1 MTSNLLNVEN
11 VWLFVLGVVI
21 FVVGLAISIA
31 LHEIGHL
38 VPAKLFGVR
47 VRQYMIGFGPTI
59 FSRTKGE
66 TEYGV
71 KAIPLGGYI
80 SMAGMFPPGKT
91 PEASN
96 SKARIFM
103 GKLVQDAREASD
115 ESMVGTPAGRAFY
128 NLPVYKR
135 VIIMLGGPFMNL
147 VIAFVLFSVLL
158 MGFGQVQSTN
168 TVASVSE
175 CVLAATST
183 QTACASGDPVSP
195 GAAAGVLPGDTLI
208 SFNGQSLTDWNAT
221 TAIIRES
228 AGISLAVVVL
238 RNDVQVPLTITPVA
252 TERLEYTAEGVP
264 VMGADGKQAVSTVG
278 FVGIGPQAGFVP
290 QPITAV
296 LPAMGANISGVVNVI
311 ANLPD
316 RLGGVANAAFGS
328 GERDLN
334 GPISVVGVGRV
345 AGEIASTDLMPVQSK
360 VASLISVLASL
371 NIALF
376 VFNLIP
382 LLPLD
387 GGHIAGA
394 MWESIRR
401 GWAKLR
407 KKVDPGPFDT
417 AKLMP
422 LTFVVF
428 VLIMGMSALLIYAD
442 VVKPVNFLG

>member
-1 MTSNLLNVEN
+1 MEN

-21 FVVGLAISIA
+21 FVVGLALSIA

-47 VRQYMIGFGPTI
+47 VRQYMIGFGPTL

-80 SMAGMFPPGKT
+80 SMSGMFPPGKT
-91 PEASN
+91 PAVSN
-96 SKARIFM
+96 SKTRRFM

-115 ESMVGTPAGRAFY
+115 ESMTNTPANRAFF

-135 VIIMLGGPFMNL
+135 IIIMLGGPFMNL

-168 TVASVSE
+168 NVASVSQ

-183 QTACASGDPVSP
+183 QTACAAGDPVSP
-195 GAAAGVLPGDTLI
+195 GAAAGILPGDTLV
-208 SFNGQSLTDWNAT
+208 SFDGQPLTDWNAT

-228 AGISLAVVVL
+228 AGRALSVVVI
-238 RNDVQVPLTITPVA
+238 RDGAQVPLTITPVA

-278 FVGIGPQAGFVP
+278 FVGISPQAGFVP
-290 QPITAV
+290 QPVTAV
-296 LPAMGANISGVVNVI
+296 IPAMGANIAGVVNVI
-311 ANLPD
+311 ANLPE

-328 GERDLN
+328 GQRDVN

-394 MWESIRR
+394 IWESLRR

-422 LTFVVF
+422 VTFVVF
-428 VLIMGMSALLIYAD
+428 ILLMGMSALLIYAD

>member
-1 MTSNLLNVEN
+1 MASNLLNVEN

-21 FVVGLAISIA
+21 FVVGLALSIA

-47 VRQYMIGFGPTI
+47 VRQYMIGFGPTL

-80 SMAGMFPPGKT
+80 SMSGMFPPGKT
-91 PEASN
+91 PAAST
-96 SKARIFM
+96 SKTRRFM

-115 ESMVGTPAGRAFY
+115 ESMVNTSANRAFY

-135 VIIMLGGPFMNL
+135 IIIMLGGPFMNL

-168 TVASVSE
+168 SVASVSQ

-183 QTACASGDPVSP
+183 QTACAAGDPVSP

-208 SFNGQSLTDWNAT
+208 SFDGQPLSDWNAT

-228 AGISLAVVVL
+228 AGKALSVVVL
-238 RNDVQVPLTITPVA
+238 RDGAQIPLTITPVA

-264 VMGADGKQAVSTVG
+264 IMDADGKQAVSTVG
-278 FVGIGPQAGFVP
+278 FVGISPQAGFVP
-290 QPITAV
+290 QPVTAV
-296 LPAMGANISGVVNVI
+296 VPAMGANIAGVVNVI

-316 RLGGVANAAFGS
+316 RLGGVANAAFGT
-328 GERDLN
+328 GQRDVN

-394 MWESIRR
+394 IWESLRR

-422 LTFVVF
+422 VTFVVF
-428 VLIMGMSALLIYAD
+428 ILLMGMSALLMYAD

>member
-1 MTSNLLNVEN
+1 
-11 VWLFVLGVVI
+11 
-21 FVVGLAISIA
+21 
-31 LHEIGHL
+31 
-38 VPAKLFGVR
+38 
-47 VRQYMIGFGPTI
+47 MIGFGPTL

-91 PEASN
+91 PAASN
-96 SKARIFM
+96 SKTRRFM

-115 ESMVGTPAGRAFY
+115 ESMLETSPERAFY
-128 NLPVYKR
+128 HLPVYKR
-135 VIIMLGGPFMNL
+135 IIIMLGGPFMNL
-147 VIAFVLFSVLL
+147 VIAFVLFSILL

-168 TVASVSE
+168 TVASVSQ

-183 QTACASGDPVSP
+183 QTACGPGDPVSP
-195 GAAAGVLPGDTLI
+195 GAAAGILPGDTLL
-208 SFNGQSLTDWNAT
+208 SFDGQPLTDWNAT
-221 TAIIRES
+221 AAIIRES
-228 AGISLAVVVL
+228 AGRSLSVIVL
-238 RNDVQVPLTITPVA
+238 RDGVEVPLTITPVA
-252 TERLEYTAEGVP
+252 TERLEFTPEGTP
-264 VMGADGKQAVSTVG
+264 VVGADGQQAVSTVG
-278 FVGIGPQAGFVP
+278 FVGIGPKPDFVP
-290 QPITAV
+290 QPATAV
-296 LPAMGANISGVVNVI
+296 LPAMGDNIVGVATVI

-316 RLGGVANAAFGS
+316 RLGSVVDAAFGA
-328 GERDLN
+328 GERELN

-345 AGEIASTDLMPVQSK
+345 AGEIASTDMMPVQSK

-376 VFNLIP
+376 VFNLLP

-387 GGHIAGA
+387 GGHVAGA
-394 MWESIRR
+394 LWESLRR

-428 VLIMGMSALLIYAD
+428 ILLMGMSALLIYAD
-442 VVKPVNFLG
+442 IVKPVNFLG

>member
-1 MTSNLLNVEN
+1 MASNLMNVEN

-21 FVVGLAISIA
+21 FVVGLALSIA

-47 VRQYMIGFGPTI
+47 VRQYMIGFGPTL

-80 SMAGMFPPGKT
+80 SMSGMFPPGKT
-91 PEASN
+91 PAVSN
-96 SKARIFM
+96 SKMRRFM
-103 GKLVQDAREASD
+103 GKLVQDARDASD
-115 ESMVGTPAGRAFY
+115 ESMTNTPANRAFF

-135 VIIMLGGPFMNL
+135 IIIMLGGPFMNL

-168 TVASVSE
+168 NVASVSQ

-183 QTACASGDPVSP
+183 QTACAAGDPVSP
-195 GAAAGVLPGDTLI
+195 GAAAGVLPGDTLV
-208 SFNGQSLTDWNAT
+208 SFDGQPLTDWNAT

-228 AGISLAVVVL
+228 AGRALSVVVI
-238 RNDVQVPLTITPVA
+238 RNGTQVPLTITPVA

-278 FVGIGPQAGFVP
+278 FVGISPQAGFVP
-290 QPITAV
+290 QPVTAV
-296 LPAMGANISGVVNVI
+296 IPAMGANIAGVVNVI
-311 ANLPD
+311 ANLPE

-328 GERDLN
+328 GQRDVN

-394 MWESIRR
+394 IWESLRR

-422 LTFVVF
+422 VTFVVF
-428 VLIMGMSALLIYAD
+428 ILLMGMSALLIYAD

>member
-1 MTSNLLNVEN
+1 MATNLMNVEN

-21 FVVGLAISIA
+21 FVVGLAVSIA

-47 VRQYMIGFGPTI
+47 VRQYMIGFGPTL

-80 SMAGMFPPGKT
+80 SMAGMFPPGK
-91 PEASN
+91 AAAISN
-96 SKARIFM
+96 SKTRRFM

-115 ESMVGTPAGRAFY
+115 ESMTETSVDRAFY
-128 NLPVYKR
+128 HLPVYKR
-135 VIIMLGGPFMNL
+135 IIIMLGGPFMNL
-147 VIAFVLFSVLL
+147 VIAFVLFSILL

-168 TVASVSE
+168 TVASVSQ
-175 CVLAATST
+175 CVLTATSS
-183 QTACASGDPVSP
+183 QTTCTEDDPVAP
-195 GAAAGVLPGDTLI
+195 GAAAGILTGDTLV
-208 SFNGQSLTDWNAT
+208 SFNGQPLSDWNAT

-228 AGISLAVVVL
+228 AGRSLAAVVL
-238 RNDVQVPLTITPVA
+238 RDGVEVPLTITPVA
-252 TERLEYTAEGVP
+252 TERLEYTTEGTP
-264 VMGADGKQAVSTVG
+264 VLRPDGTQVVSTVG
-278 FVGIGPQAGFVP
+278 FVGIGPKPDFVP
-290 QPITAV
+290 QPVTAV
-296 LPAMGANISGVVNVI
+296 LPAMGENIAGVANVI
-311 ANLPD
+311 ANLPE
-316 RLGGVANAAFGS
+316 RLGGVADAAFGS
-328 GERDLN
+328 GERDIN

-345 AGEIASTDLMPVQSK
+345 AGEIASTDLLPVQSK

-376 VFNLIP
+376 VFNMIP

-394 MWESIRR
+394 IWESIRR

-428 VLIMGMSALLIYAD
+428 ILLMGMSALLIYAD
-442 VVKPVNFLG
+442 IVKPVNFLG

>member
-1 MTSNLLNVEN
+1 MDTNLINVEN

-21 FVVGLAISIA
+21 FVVGLALSIA

-47 VRQYMIGFGPTI
+47 VRQYMIGFGPTL

-66 TEYGV
+66 TEYGI

-80 SMAGMFPPGKT
+80 SMSGMFPPGKT
-91 PEASN
+91 PVVSH
-96 SKARIFM
+96 SKARRFM

-115 ESMVGTPAGRAFY
+115 ESMTDTSADRAFY

-135 VIIMLGGPFMNL
+135 IIIMLGGPFMNL

-168 TVASVSE
+168 TVASVSQ
-175 CVLAATST
+175 CVIAATSK
-183 QTACASGDPVSP
+183 QAACATDDPVSP
-195 GAAAGVLPGDTLI
+195 GAAAGILPGDTLV
-208 SFNGQSLTDWNAT
+208 SFNGQLLSNWNAT
-221 TAIIRES
+221 AAIIRES
-228 AGISLAVVVL
+228 AGKALSVIVL
-238 RNDVQVPLTITPVA
+238 REGVEIALTITPVA
-252 TERLEYTAEGVP
+252 TERLEYTAEGAP
-264 VMGADGKQAVSTVG
+264 VLAADGTQVVRTVG
-278 FVGIGPQAGFVP
+278 FVGIGPKPDFVP
-290 QPITAV
+290 QPVTAV

-316 RLGGVANAAFGS
+316 RLGGVADAAFGS

-345 AGEIASTDLMPVQSK
+345 AGEIASTDVMPVQSK

-394 MWESIRR
+394 LWESIRR

-407 KKVDPGPFDT
+407 KKADPGPFDT

-428 VLIMGMSALLIYAD
+428 ILLMGMSALLIYAD

>member
-128 NLPVYKR
+128 SLPVYKR